1 MPASIRQLFV
11 SLGLLFAGHG
21 LSQTLVPVFASQQGW
36 SEERL
41 GLLGSAYFLG
51 FVIGCLTVPKLLF
64 RVGHVRVFL
73 VLTGVTAACIL
84 LLRDLQQFGAWVV
97 LRMLSGWCLAAI
109 YTTAESWINDY
120 APNGQRGR
128 LISVYLLVSLLGMAS
143 GQVVFGMMPVQYLF
157 ALASLLVLLALIPV
171 GLFCDD
177 QPMAMPGSTFRL
189 RSLGQVPLRAR
200 AVMFVSGAVM
210 GSIWA
215 MTPLVIE
222 ASHLDLSNSGMI
234 MMTVIIGGAVF
245 QLPVG
250 MAADRY
256 GRKLVTNALLLGG
269 LAVSLFGVLRSFN
282 HILELAVVMFLLG
295 GASLSLYT
303 MASSEANDRSY
314 LSRVEL
320 ATVLLLMNG
329 VGSILGPLLTG
340 VVMSWAP
347 VGLFIVAAAMQAGL
361 LLMLLRWQEVPRER
375 LLSSGLEGNGADVV
389 AIEDYRDTEAPG
401 IMADRGRREQ
411 AS

>member
-1 MPASIRQLFV
+1 
-11 SLGLLFAGHG
+11 
-21 LSQTLVPVFASQQGW
+21 
-36 SEERL
+36 
-41 GLLGSAYFLG
+41 
-51 FVIGCLTVPKLLF
+51 
-64 RVGHVRVFL
+64 
-73 VLTGVTAACIL
+73 
-84 LLRDLQQFGAWVV
+84 
-97 LRMLSGWCLAAI
+97 AI

-210 GSIWA
+210 GSVWA

-234 MMTVIIGGAVF
+234 MMTLIIGGAVF

-256 GRKLVTNALLLGG
+256 GRKLVTNVLLLGG
-269 LAVSLFGVLRSFN
+269 LAVSLFGV
-282 HILELAVVMFLLG
+282 
-295 GASLSLYT
+295 
-303 MASSEANDRSY
+303 
-314 LSRVEL
+314 
-320 ATVLLLMNG
+320 
-329 VGSILGPLLTG
+329 
-340 VVMSWAP
+340 
-347 VGLFIVAAAMQAGL
+347 
-361 LLMLLRWQEVPRER
+361 
-375 LLSSGLEGNGADVV
+375 
-389 AIEDYRDTEAPG
+389 
-401 IMADRGRREQ
+401 
-411 AS
+411 